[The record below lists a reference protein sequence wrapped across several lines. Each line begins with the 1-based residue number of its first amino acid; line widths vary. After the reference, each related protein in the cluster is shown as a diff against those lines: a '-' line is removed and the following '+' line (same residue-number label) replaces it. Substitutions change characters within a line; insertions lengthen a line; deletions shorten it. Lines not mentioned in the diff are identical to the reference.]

1 MVSGA
6 GGSVEMMSG
15 SGSCV
20 GSEDMP
26 CVGSVISDEV
36 LAVCSS
42 MFSSSLKDI
51 VVAAVVVLSCSETL
65 ERSVQPVINNN
76 ASKIAGKCCFMV
88 YLFSSYTNICTN
100 TITLYTLLSMV
111 ILHKSTP
118 K

>member
-42 MFSSSLKDI
+42 MFSSSLKEDI

-76 ASKIAGKCCFMV
+76 ASKIVKK
-88 YLFSSYTNICTN
+88 LK
-100 TITLYTLLSMV
+100 LYR
-111 ILHKSTP
+111 
-118 K
+118 